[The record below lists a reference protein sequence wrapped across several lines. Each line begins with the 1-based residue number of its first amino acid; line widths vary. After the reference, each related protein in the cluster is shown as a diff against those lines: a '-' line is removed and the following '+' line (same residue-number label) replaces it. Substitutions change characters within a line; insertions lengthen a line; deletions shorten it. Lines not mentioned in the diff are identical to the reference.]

1 MIKTLNLTT
10 GLYDS
15 NVGVLADNENLCIKI
30 VGRVYNNETYY
41 LKAKNGA
48 KLHEL
53 KFIDRFIEIP
63 RKNLVYG
70 LFKAKVVAFVENR
83 KVKEFNVEDLIL
95 EEVGGEIKVL
105 PEIEQLK
112 SEFNEVIQEVATL
125 REMCENTKELVV
137 KLNGLSQ
144 KVGA

>member
-1 MIKTLNLTT
+1 MEKTLNLTT

-30 VGRVYNNETYY
+30 VGRVYDNVTYY

-53 KFIDRFIEIP
+53 KFVDRFIEIP
-63 RKNLVYG
+63 RKNLAYG

-83 KVKEFNVEDLIL
+83 KVKEFGVEDLIL

-112 SEFNEVIQEVATL
+112 SEFNELLQEMVL
-125 REMCENTKELVV
+125 LKQECDNTKELVV
-137 KLNGLSQ
+137 KFNGLTQ
-144 KVGA
+144 KVGV

>member
-10 GLYDS
+10 GLYDDKI
-15 NVGVLADNENLCIKI
+15 GVLADNENLHIKI
-30 VGRVYNNETYY
+30 VGRLYDNVTYY
-41 LKAKNGA
+41 LKARNGEY
-48 KLHEL
+48 LHEL
-53 KFIDRFIEIP
+53 RFVDRFVEIP

-70 LFKAKVVAFVENR
+70 LFKAKVVAYVGN
-83 KVKEFNVEDLIL
+83 KKIKEFNAEDLIL

-112 SEFNEVIQEVATL
+112 DEFNEVIKEVVAL
-125 REMCENTKELVV
+125 REMCENTKELVI
-137 KLNGLSQ
+137 KLNGLVE